1 MSQENVAIVKAWYDA
16 YNREDWD
23 AFFKDHA
30 PGFELD
36 FSRAVG
42 PWRGVFAL
50 DQSRQVVRE
59 IRETW
64 ESARLE
70 PHEFIEAGDLVVVPW
85 AMHGRGRDGIELV
98 ARFTFVFTIRNGAIE
113 RLSMYQEK
121 EDALEAVGLSEQ
133 DAHTDS

>member
-1 MSQENVAIVKAWYDA
+1 MSQENVEIVKAWYDA
-16 YNREDWD
+16 FNHDDWD
-23 AFFKDHA
+23 AMVKDAA
-30 PGFELD
+30 PGFVVD

-42 PWRGVFAL
+42 PWRGVFRP
-50 DQSRQVVRE
+50 DQARQVTRE
-59 IRETW
+59 IRETL

-113 RLSMYQEK
+113 RVTMYESRQ
-121 EDALEAVGLSEQ
+121 DALEALGLSEQ
-133 DAHTDS
+133 DAHAE